1 MKRLIKIILIT
12 LLTLLLIAVI
22 VTALTYFKIIHL
34 PWLEESALYQLL
46 PGAKTVQVV
55 EQDETQTVE
64 EDGTET
70 LPDETQ
76 IALQAMQKENEDLKE
91 QIVIK
96 DTVISEWN
104 DKEQG
109 WQSTEADLRQ
119 QIELLNQEIL
129 SIQDSKQKD
138 YQNEVKQ
145 AYKDLA
151 NYYINMNA
159 QKAADI
165 AANLTNDELIGV
177 LGQMDKET
185 AAAIVERL
193 PKEKAASISRQMLIV
208 SP

>member
-46 PGAKTVQVV
+46 PGTKTVQVV
-55 EQDETQTVE
+55 EQDETQTVDE
-64 EDGTET
+64 NGTEN
-70 LPDETQ
+70 LSDETQ
-76 IALQAMQKENEDLKE
+76 LALQKENEDLKE

-96 DTVISEWN
+96 DTVIAEWD

-129 SIQDSKQKD
+129 SIQSSKQKD

-151 NYYINMNA
+151 AYYTNMNA

-193 PKEKAASISRQMLIV
+193 PKEKATSISRQMLIV